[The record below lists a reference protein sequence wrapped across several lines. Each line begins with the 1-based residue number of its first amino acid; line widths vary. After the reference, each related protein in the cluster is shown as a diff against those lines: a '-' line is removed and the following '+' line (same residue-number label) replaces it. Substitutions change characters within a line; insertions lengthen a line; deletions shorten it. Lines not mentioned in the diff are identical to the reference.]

1 MDPFEHITRQCQI
14 SSSQEQIL
22 RDLIL
27 SIDSQEDRLNILSND
42 EEGGE
47 PNPHGPNLFSL
58 PTPIIIC
65 SPPDTAPSNEEQQS
79 HVRRNSP
86 QNRAGFDGSNNTQ
99 KSEPTK
105 IKPSALE
112 KDPMIC
118 DPPHARRNSAETT
131 TILDDAN
138 DTQKS
143 EPTKVKLPE
152 LEKDPVIWE
161 STTNRCSTLKE
172 KSSMET
178 NLGLLEPSME
188 KACIC
193 DGMDIGFAEKRLE
206 ELGFLKE
213 KGDCSS
219 KDNGVGGEN
228 GENTK
233 KSKQGSSVESE
244 ICEEA
249 DDDGNAVSVSRVFGR
264 LAGSVCGE
272 GNAEKHVGS
281 LRKSPAASENAGG
294 LRRLPSWIRNQSK
307 EKEGRSSGRGDMAL
321 EKSIIAKLMEVA
333 SALSKEREQGTGD
346 VDILQAAEQA
356 GSTSGFMISVFASC
370 CFDIHD
376 NHIILHINSADSAT
390 AFNLF

>member
-1 MDPFEHITRQCQI
+1 
-14 SSSQEQIL
+14 
-22 RDLIL
+22 
-27 SIDSQEDRLNILSND
+27 
-42 EEGGE
+42 
-47 PNPHGPNLFSL
+47 
-58 PTPIIIC
+58 
-65 SPPDTAPSNEEQQS
+65 
-79 HVRRNSP
+79 
-86 QNRAGFDGSNNTQ
+86 
-99 KSEPTK
+99 
-105 IKPSALE
+105 
-112 KDPMIC
+112 
-118 DPPHARRNSAETT
+118 
-131 TILDDAN
+131 
-138 DTQKS
+138 
-143 EPTKVKLPE
+143 
-152 LEKDPVIWE
+152 
-161 STTNRCSTLKE
+161 
-172 KSSMET
+172 
-178 NLGLLEPSME
+178 ME

-233 KSKQGSSVESE
+233 KSKWGSSVESE
-244 ICEEA
+244 ICEQA

-281 LRKSPAASENAGG
+281 LRKSPATSENAGG

-321 EKSIIAKLMEVA
+321 EKSILAKLMEVA

-356 GSTSGFMISVFASC
+356 GYKFPRPRWWPPEDEFQ
-370 CFDIHD
+370 
-376 NHIILHINSADSAT
+376 
-390 AFNLF
+390 